1 MESWE
6 IESFDEEL
14 SEGLLRIENLYAE
27 PVWRVWMKSV
37 SSVRMDIWY
46 GELGD
51 GELGDGELGDGELG

>member
-51 GELGDGELGDGELG
+51 GELG